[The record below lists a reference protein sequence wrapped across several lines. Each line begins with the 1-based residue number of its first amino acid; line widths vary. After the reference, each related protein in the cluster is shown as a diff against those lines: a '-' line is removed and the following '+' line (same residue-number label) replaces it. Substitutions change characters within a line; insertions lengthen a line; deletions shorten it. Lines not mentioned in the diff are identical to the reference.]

1 MLGLKRKTW
10 IIGGVI
16 AALTATGAIA
26 AKSYYTPEKRMAHMS
41 EYVSSSLNLNDTQK
55 DNFEKIATSF
65 MQMRGGSTDF
75 MLTLSGQLKELA
87 ADKTLTVEEVNTLRD
102 QIKTEFDRRS
112 EIVVPE
118 FVAFYNSLDDD
129 QKDQI
134 LDKIDNIESRIE
146 GHGKGW
152 GHGHGNRHFWGKN

>member
-10 IIGGVI
+10 IIGGVL

-41 EYVSSSLNLNDTQK
+41 EHISNSLNLNDIQK
-55 DNFEKIATSF
+55 GNFEKVATSL
-65 MQMRGGSTDF
+65 MQMRGGSSDF

-87 ADKTLTVEEVNTLRD
+87 ADNTLTVEEVNSLRD
-102 QIKTEFDRRS
+102 QIKAEFDRRS
-112 EIVVPE
+112 EVVVPE

-129 QKDQI
+129 QKGQI
-134 LDKIDNIESRIE
+134 LDKIDHIESRIE
-146 GHGKGW
+146 GHHKGY
-152 GHGHGNRHFWGKN
+152 GRHRF